1 MFIGQGQFF
10 PCFVEKEIAL
20 TNLKERLRPRDNMS
34 KKQKIEYITDLL
46 SKSIDNWTTTYYDK
60 FQYYIQGIFY

>member
-1 MFIGQGQFF
+1 
-10 PCFVEKEIAL
+10 
-20 TNLKERLRPRDNMS
+20 MS
-34 KKQKIEYITDLL
+34 KQQKMQYIDDLL